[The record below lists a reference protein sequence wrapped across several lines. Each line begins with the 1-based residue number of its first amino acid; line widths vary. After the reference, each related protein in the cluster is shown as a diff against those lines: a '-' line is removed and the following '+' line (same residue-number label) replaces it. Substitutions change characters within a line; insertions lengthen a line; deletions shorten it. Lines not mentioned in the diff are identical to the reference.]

1 MRLQIRSKENYFL
14 NISSKETLVNLK
26 AKISEVEHAE
36 YIGLYVAGKPVDL
49 LTKGS
54 TVESLHSCTIDVV
67 VLLKGGKVRESLEAD
82 SEILRFCFL
91 NSFKGLTS
99 LNLQ

>member
-1 MRLQIRSKENYFL
+1 MRLQIRSRENYFL
-14 NISSKETLVNLK
+14 NISSQETLVNLK

-91 NSFKGLTS
+91 NSCKGLTS
-99 LNLQ
+99 FNL